1 MNINSF
7 IKGHG
12 GKKKLAIRLI
22 MNCMHLLLTFVAL
35 FPFFWMLSS
44 SLKSETAMYDFPI
57 KWIPD
62 EIRWDNYAKVFSK
75 ANFLQYYW
83 NSIKVSSLVTI
94 GQVATSVMAAYA
106 FAKISFKGRD
116 QLFIAYL
123 ATMMVPFQVIMIPQF
138 VLFKY
143 IGLLDHPHLALILP
157 GAFTAFGTF
166 MMKQFFVGIPDE
178 LSQAARIDGCS
189 EVGILLRIMLPLS
202 KPAMASLA
210 VFHVQVAME

>member
-1 MNINSF
+1 
-7 IKGHG
+7 
-12 GKKKLAIRLI
+12 
-22 MNCMHLLLTFVAL
+22 
-35 FPFFWMLSS
+35 
-44 SLKSETAMYDFPI
+44 
-57 KWIPD
+57 
-62 EIRWDNYAKVFSK
+62 
-75 ANFLQYYW
+75 
-83 NSIKVSSLVTI
+83 
-94 GQVATSVMAAYA
+94 
-106 FAKISFKGRD
+106 
-116 QLFIAYL
+116 
-123 ATMMVPFQVIMIPQF
+123 MMVPFQVIMIPQF

-210 VFHVQVAME
+210 VFTFRWQWNDFLAPLIYIKDVAKKTIPIGLASFQSENVTLYTLIMAASIISIVPVVLMYIVAQKSFVEGIATSGLKG